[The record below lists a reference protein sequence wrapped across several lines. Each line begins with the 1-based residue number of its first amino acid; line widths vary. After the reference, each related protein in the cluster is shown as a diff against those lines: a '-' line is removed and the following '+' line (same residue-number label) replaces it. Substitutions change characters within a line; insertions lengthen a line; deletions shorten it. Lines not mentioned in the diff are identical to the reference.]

1 MMQGIQEET
10 LRAADFPYLPKDFIE
25 TAEGLIFAVISY
37 HPHQQKIGAFL
48 RYVNTDGRWQKVDTD
63 TANRLLNRH
72 YPQYLYH
79 SGQFDAAFHAVPP
92 SAVMIH
98 HQPEQQL
105 QQLLASTASD
115 LLIGKLH
122 KLIAL
127 MSAAGIDSQLLG
139 ITGSMLINQ
148 QRSDSD
154 IDLVVYGREPF
165 HAVRQVVKQAIFAG
179 HLQTLDQT
187 LMQDNYQRRG
197 SALDFASFAWHEQR
211 KFNKA
216 VIDGSK
222 FDIGMVCLANELEI
236 EHRHFMKRGSQI
248 TKARVIDDRYAFDF
262 PARYLLDHPRTPE
275 VVCFTHTY
283 VGQAFQGELIEVAG
297 AMECDNAGSCR
308 IVVGSSREAIGEYIK
323 VCN

>member
-1 MMQGIQEET
+1 MRT
-10 LRAADFPYLPKDFIE
+10 ADFPFKPKDFIE

-48 RYVNTDGRWQKVDTD
+48 RYVHSNGHWQKVDTD
-63 TANRLLNRH
+63 TANRLLARH

-92 SAVMIH
+92 AAVIAH

-105 QQLLASTASD
+105 QQLLAAAPQD
-115 LLIGKLH
+115 LLTAKMH
-122 KLIAL
+122 KLIGL
-127 MSAAGIDSQLLG
+127 LTTAGINSQQLG

-148 QRSDSD
+148 QGRDSD
-154 IDLVVYGREPF
+154 IDLVVYGRQSF
-165 HAVRQVVKQAIFAG
+165 HAVRQVVKQAVFAG
-179 HLQTLDQT
+179 QLQVLDPS
-187 LMQDNYQRRG
+187 LMQENYQRRG
-197 SALDFASFAWHEQR
+197 SALDFDSFAWHEQR

-222 FDIGMVCLANELEI
+222 FDIGMVCLSDELEVD
-236 EHRHFMKRGSQI
+236 HRHFMKRGSQI
-248 TKARVIDDRYAFDF
+248 TKARVIDDRFAFDF
-262 PARYLLDHPRTPE
+262 PARYLIDHPRTPE
-275 VVCFTHTY
+275 IICFTHTY
-283 VGQAFQGELIEVAG
+283 VGQAYQGELIEVAG

>member
-1 MMQGIQEET
+1 M
-10 LRAADFPYLPKDFIE
+10 RAADFPFQPKDFIE

-37 HPHQQKIGAFL
+37 HPHNQKIGAFL
-48 RYVNTDGRWQKVDTD
+48 RYVNSDGRWQKIDTD
-63 TANRLLNRH
+63 AANRLLTRH

-92 SAVMIH
+92 EAVKVH
-98 HQPEQQL
+98 HRPEQQL
-105 QQLLASTASD
+105 QQLLATPPDDD
-115 LLIGKLH
+115 LTTKLH
-122 KLIAL
+122 KLINILAD
-127 MSAAGIDSQLLG
+127 AGIDSQQLG
-139 ITGSMLINQ
+139 ITGSMLISQ

-154 IDLVVYGREPF
+154 IDLVVYGRQPF
-165 HAVRQVVKQAIFAG
+165 HAVRQVVKQSVFSG
-179 HLQTLDQT
+179 VLQSLDDD
-187 LMQDNYQRRG
+187 LMQDNFQRRG
-197 SALDFASFAWHEQR
+197 SALDYESFAWHEQR

-222 FDIGMVCLANELEI
+222 FDIGMVCLASELEV
-236 EHRHFMKRGSQI
+236 EHRHFMKRGSQV

-262 PARYLLDHPRTPE
+262 PARYLIDHPRTPE
-275 VVCFTHTY
+275 IVCFTHTY
-283 VGQAFQGELIEVAG
+283 AGQAFKGELIEVAG